1 VAVEQALVLVT
12 EPDEE
17 DALEHPAGGVKVV
30 QRASS
35 RVALVEGPV
44 AGIRK
49 LAALPGVEVIED
61 DIPDSLLEQL
71 SRTEALFARA
81 WERRQHAHAKE
92 RPGEGLAWDA
102 PGFEPPDA
110 PRDLGG

>member
-1 VAVEQALVLVT
+1 VEQALVLVT

-17 DALEHPAGGVKVV
+17 DALEHPAVGVKVV

-44 AGIRK
+44 SRIRK
-49 LAALPGVEVIED
+49 LAALPGIEVIED
-61 DIPDSLLEQL
+61 DIPDSLLELL
-71 SRTEALFARA
+71 SQPEALFARA
-81 WERRQHAHAKE
+81 WERRQHAHPEE

-110 PRDLGG
+110 PRDHGR